1 MSSKRVPLLAAL
13 LLASAPV
20 PLARAAP
27 PAKAISEAD
36 VDAAR
41 TLYREART
49 LDRQGKI
56 DEAIAHAEDAFRLA
70 PTPVIGLELGRLL
83 LEARRVSEA
92 YAMLTGLDSLPL
104 TPHES
109 DRGRGARQEAATLAA
124 SVRNRLSALTISA
137 RRPDGVDVEVDGARL
152 ASDDVGQP
160 SMVDPGVHNVTW
172 RRDGRACA
180 SLTVRLVAGDA
191 RSVELGEQGATCSP
205 PAPVIPP
212 APHEDAKDVKLAP
225 SPPPRPLELLP
236 PPAAPAPLA
245 REEGGAHPFRWIGV
259 GALGTGLVALTIG
272 EAVGIK
278 AKNDYDGV
286 AAQCPAAGCT
296 PAGFAVRE
304 GARSDAQ
311 AANVAIASGVAL
323 MVGGAG
329 AVVYDL
335 FFRPS
340 PKGNVKVGFTGT
352 GVSVTVL
359 TD

>member
-1 MSSKRVPLLAAL
+1 MLAML
-13 LLASAPV
+13 MASLPV
-20 PLARAAP
+20 LARAAP

-49 LDRQGKI
+49 LDRQGKV

-83 LEARRVSEA
+83 LEARRASEA
-92 YAMLTGLDSLPL
+92 YTVLTDLDTLPV

-124 SVRNRLSALTISA
+124 SVRARLGGLTISP
-137 RRPDGVDVEVDGARL
+137 RRPDGVEVEVDGVRV
-152 ASDDVGQP
+152 ASDDLGQAA
-160 SMVDPGVHNVTW
+160 MLDPGVHNVTW

-191 RSVELGEQGATCSP
+191 RAVELGEQGATCNP
-205 PAPVIPP
+205 PAPVLPP
-212 APHEDAKDVKLAP
+212 APREELKDTKPA
-225 SPPPRPLELLP
+225 PPPMTRPPEVL
-236 PPAAPAPLA
+236 APAPA
-245 REEGGAHPFRWIGV
+245 PAATHDGGDGHPFRWIGV
-259 GALGTGLVALTIG
+259 GALGAGVVAFAIG

-286 AAQCPAAGCT
+286 AADCPAAGCS
-296 PAGFAVRE
+296 PSAFAVRE
-304 GARSDAQ
+304 GARSDTQ
-311 AANVAIASGVAL
+311 AANVAIAGGVAL
-323 MVGGAG
+323 MIGGAG
-329 AVVYDL
+329 AVAYDL

-340 PKGNVKVGFTGT
+340 PKSNVKVGFTGT
-352 GVSVTVL
+352 GISVTVR